1 MERKEEGETAKMDR
15 NPGAPPLYAQLEQIL
30 KQQIECGTY
39 KKGDFL
45 PTEKELMEKYELSRV
60 TVRQAMANL
69 VQSGYARAR
78 RGIGTDVVYEKVE
91 EQMEGVISF
100 TEEMK
105 KHHIEMQTIYCKME
119 LISPGETVARSLQ
132 IPLTEPCYCLKRVR
146 NAVGKPMVYTIT
158 YLKKICE
165 LPTEPEPYMESLY
178 QYLWEEHG
186 IYIESGRDTLEAALP
201 SEEVQKALKID
212 AQMPIFI
219 RTRQTFLKG
228 GEVFEYSIC
237 YYPGNRYKYTVEL

>member
-1 MERKEEGETAKMDR
+1 MDR

-60 TVRQAMANL
+60 TVRQAMTNL

-105 KHHIEMQTIYCKME
+105 KHHIEMQTTYCQDGTDQSRGNGSKKSADSIDGAM
-119 LISPGETVARSLQ
+119 LLPETC
-132 IPLTEPCYCLKRVR
+132 EECC
-146 NAVGKPMVYTIT
+146 GKTHG
-158 YLKKICE
+158 
-165 LPTEPEPYMESLY
+165 LY
-178 QYLWEEHG
+178 HYVSEKNLRTANRAGAIHG
-186 IYIESGRDTLEAALP
+186 IAVSVSA
-201 SEEVQKALKID
+201 
-212 AQMPIFI
+212 
-219 RTRQTFLKG
+219 G
-228 GEVFEYSIC
+228 GTWNLY
-237 YYPGNRYKYTVEL
+237 

>member
-105 KHHIEMQTIYCKME
+105 KHHIEMQTTYCKME

-165 LPTEPEPYMESLY
+165 LQQSRSHTWNRCISICGRNMESILNPA
-178 QYLWEEHG
+178 G
-186 IYIESGRDTLEAALP
+186 IRLRRHFHR
-201 SEEVQKALKID
+201 KRCRKH
-212 AQMPIFI
+212 
-219 RTRQTFLKG
+219 
-228 GEVFEYSIC
+228 
-237 YYPGNRYKYTVEL
+237 

>member
-1 MERKEEGETAKMDR
+1 MDR

-60 TVRQAMANL
+60 TVRQAMTNL

-105 KHHIEMQTIYCKME
+105 KHHIEMQTTYCKME
-119 LISPGETVARSLQ
+119 LISPGETVARQ
-132 IPLTEPCYCLKRVR
+132 IEVVGTGANGDE
-146 NAVGKPMVYTIT
+146 AVA
-158 YLKKICE
+158 
-165 LPTEPEPYMESLY
+165 LY
-178 QYLWEEHG
+178 SEHAPD
-186 IYIESGRDTLEAALP
+186 IALLDIQMPGRDGLSAARENP
-201 SEEVQKALKID
+201 
-212 AQMPIFI
+212 
-219 RTRQTFLKG
+219 
-228 GEVFEYSIC
+228 
-237 YYPGNRYKYTVEL
+237 

>member
-1 MERKEEGETAKMDR
+1 MDR

-60 TVRQAMANL
+60 TVRQAMTNL

-105 KHHIEMQTIYCKME
+105 KHHIEMQTTYCKME
-119 LISPGETVARSLQ
+119 LISPGEMVARSL
-132 IPLTEPCYCLKRVR
+132 
-146 NAVGKPMVYTIT
+146 
-158 YLKKICE
+158 
-165 LPTEPEPYMESLY
+165 
-178 QYLWEEHG
+178 
-186 IYIESGRDTLEAALP
+186 
-201 SEEVQKALKID
+201 
-212 AQMPIFI
+212 
-219 RTRQTFLKG
+219 
-228 GEVFEYSIC
+228 
-237 YYPGNRYKYTVEL
+237 

>member
-1 MERKEEGETAKMDR
+1 M
-15 NPGAPPLYAQLEQIL
+15 
-30 KQQIECGTY
+30 
-39 KKGDFL
+39 
-45 PTEKELMEKYELSRV
+45 
-60 TVRQAMANL
+60 
-69 VQSGYARAR
+69 

-105 KHHIEMQTIYCKME
+105 KHHIEMQTTYCKME

-178 QYLWEEHG
+178 QYLREKHG

-219 RTRQTFLKG
+219 RTRQTFRKG

>member
-60 TVRQAMANL
+60 TVRQAMTNL

-105 KHHIEMQTIYCKME
+105 KHHIEMQTTYCKME

-132 IPLTEPCYCLKRVR
+132 M
-146 NAVGKPMVYTIT
+146 GKPMVYTIT

-178 QYLWEEHG
+178 QYLREEHG

>member
-1 MERKEEGETAKMDR
+1 MDR

-105 KHHIEMQTIYCKME
+105 KHHIEMQTDKSRGNGSKKSADSIDGAM
-119 LISPGETVARSLQ
+119 LLPETC
-132 IPLTEPCYCLKRVR
+132 EECC
-146 NAVGKPMVYTIT
+146 GKTHG
-158 YLKKICE
+158 
-165 LPTEPEPYMESLY
+165 LY
-178 QYLWEEHG
+178 HYVSEKNLRTANRAGAIHG
-186 IYIESGRDTLEAALP
+186 IAVSVSA
-201 SEEVQKALKID
+201 
-212 AQMPIFI
+212 
-219 RTRQTFLKG
+219 G
-228 GEVFEYSIC
+228 GTWNLY
-237 YYPGNRYKYTVEL
+237 